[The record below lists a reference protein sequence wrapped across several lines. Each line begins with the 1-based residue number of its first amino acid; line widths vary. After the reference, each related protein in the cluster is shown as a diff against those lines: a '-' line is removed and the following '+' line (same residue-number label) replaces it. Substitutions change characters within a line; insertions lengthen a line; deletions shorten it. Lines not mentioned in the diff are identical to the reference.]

1 MNKYTFSAFLEN
13 KMVNEVA
20 EYMTGD
26 DPNIT
31 LEKHGDHVVSKHKTL
46 GPIISFEYEPMLTA
60 PKIGTTS
67 FDKDKFE
74 KGYIAKIHEIWNT
87 NKDANKANDKIT
99 QLKTPLPNLGSE
111 GDSQFLGSVLSS
123 ITKFIKEIKPGTINF
138 QYVLYDTNKYVKT
151 LVPLLRRSLKTIAI
165 KNNMVFLNDQI
176 MTENSLKNVAISNP
190 ADHIR
195 GLKYQV
201 DQEKEQDKKELEI
214 RRSKINRMNR
224 DPNAKGL
231 GIIGQ
236 GGSGFEF
243 SADSGT
249 TPGTAFPTNRTAF
262 KTAKDFVANQRN
274 QFNAR
279 KQARAERLNPK
290 TATPEPATPEP
301 AKPELTQKPKN
312 ATKSF
317 LDRLLG
323 R

>member
-31 LEKHGDHVVSKHKTL
+31 LENNGTTVVAKHKTL
-46 GPIISFEYEPMLTA
+46 GPIISFEYEKWHTA

-74 KGYIAKIHEIWNT
+74 KGYMAKIHEIWNT

-99 QLKTPLPNLGSE
+99 QLKTRIPNLGSE

-123 ITKFIKEIKPGTINF
+123 ITKFIKEIKPGTIDF
-138 QYVLYDTNKYVKT
+138 QYVLRDTHKFVKE
-151 LVPLLRRSLKTIAI
+151 LVPLFRRSLKTIAI
-165 KNNMVFLNDQI
+165 KNNMVFLNDKI
-176 MTENSLKNVAISNP
+176 MTENSLKNVATSNP

-201 DQEKEQDKKELEI
+201 DQEKEEDEKELEI
-214 RRSKINRMNR
+214 RKSAINRMTR

-249 TPGTAFPTNRTAF
+249 KPGTAYPTNRTAY
-262 KTAKDFVANQRN
+262 KTAKDFIANQKN

-290 TATPEPATPEP
+290 TATPEP